1 MKITINGRQ
10 LSVYDETKELV
21 KKKIAKLDKFFD
33 ADAEAVVTLSVKHGE
48 KNIELTIVNAGTV
61 FRAEVQDET
70 FRSAFDRAVTIIER
84 QIRKNKTRLGKR
96 IHEVAFDDVFPED
109 TVEEETEFNIRTKTF
124 SIKPM
129 SIEEAIMQM
138 NLLDH
143 QFFVFKNP
151 EEETCVVYRRKDGD
165 YGLIVPQ

>member
-96 IHEVAFDDVFPED
+96 IHEVAFDDVFP
-109 TVEEETEFNIRTKTF
+109 
-124 SIKPM
+124 
-129 SIEEAIMQM
+129 
-138 NLLDH
+138 L
-143 QFFVFKNP
+143 FF
-151 EEETCVVYRRKDGD
+151 E
-165 YGLIVPQ
+165 